1 MVILSCLQDV
11 DDRKTIPADWE
22 EEKSVF
28 DSHQLIRDIPII
40 YLNLQC
46 QHPVF
51 VQIPQSLSENYD
63 FSLEASVL
71 GIG

>member
-28 DSHQLIRDIPII
+28 DSHQLIRDIPVI
-40 YLNLQC
+40 YLNNQC
-46 QHPVF
+46 PLF
-51 VQIPQSLSENYD
+51 VKLPQSLSETYD
-63 FSLEASVL
+63 FSLEAEVL

>member
-1 MVILSCLQDV
+1 MQDV
-11 DDRKTIPADWE
+11 DDRKTIPADWK

-28 DSHQLIRDIPII
+28 DSHQLIRDIPVI

-46 QHPVF
+46 QCPLF
-51 VQIPQSLSENYD
+51 VKIPQSLSESYD
-63 FSLEASVL
+63 FSLEAEVL